1 MFSPTLLTDS
11 NQTLYTVPA
20 GQAILQNLSV
30 KVNNYTA
37 SGATV
42 TVYEVPTGDTA
53 ADDTAAVKDYAV
65 GAKDY
70 VLIPITHLAAGGTV
84 VAVASATTTLVA
96 SQSGGKLHTP

>member
-1 MFSPTLLTDS
+1 MFSPIELTTS

-20 GQAILQNLSV
+20 GQSILQNLSV
-30 KVNNYTA
+30 KVSNYTGSA
-37 SGATV
+37 RTV

-53 ADDTAAVKDYAV
+53 ADDTTAVKAHAV
-65 GAKDY
+65 PINDY

-84 VAVASATTTLVA
+84 VAVADANTALVA